1 MAHVFSLDFT
11 DNFHS
16 NMALE
21 KNGHV
26 YVGIYHQFISHCQ
39 CIVSCFLSVA
49 HSETFSLASRF
60 LSTISESSEA
70 SYCSLFDKLSL

>member
-1 MAHVFSLDFT
+1 MVHVFFLDFT

-26 YVGIYHQFISHCQ
+26 YVGIYH
-39 CIVSCFLSVA
+39 
-49 HSETFSLASRF
+49 
-60 LSTISESSEA
+60 
-70 SYCSLFDKLSL
+70 